1 MSNDLNMCQF
11 IGRLVDTPELRQA
24 GQTAICNFTI
34 ACGWKTKD
42 KEGTEYIR
50 CVAYSRLAEVI
61 AEYMVKGQQMYVSGR
76 QTTRKYDDAKG
87 VTKYSTEVI
96 ADRMQMLAKPQG
108 QQAEARPVQVAKAS
122 SRIED
127 IEDSI
132 PF

>member
-34 ACGWKTKD
+34 ATGWKTKE

-108 QQAEARPVQVAKAS
+108 QQAEAKPVQVAKAS

>member
-108 QQAEARPVQVAKAS
+108 QQAEAKPVQVAKVG

>member
-11 IGRLVDTPELRQA
+11 IGRLVETPELRQA
-24 GQTAICNFTI
+24 GQTAICNFTL
-34 ACGWKTKD
+34 ATGWKTKE

-61 AEYMVKGQQMYVSGR
+61 AEYMVKGQQMYISGR
-76 QTTRKYDDAKG
+76 QTTRKYDDKQG
-87 VTKYSTEVI
+87 VTKYSTEII

-108 QQAEARPVQVAKAS
+108 QQAEPKPVKVVKVS
-122 SRIED
+122 NTIEAMD
-127 IEDSI
+127 DDI

>member
-34 ACGWKTKD
+34 ATGWKTKD

-76 QTTRKYDDAKG
+76 QTTRKYDDNKG
-87 VTKYSTEVI
+87 VTRYSTEVI

-108 QQAEARPVQVAKAS
+108 QQAEAKPVQVAKVS
-122 SRIED
+122 KTIEAMD
-127 IEDSI
+127 DDI

>member
-61 AEYMVKGQQMYVSGR
+61 TQYMVKGQQMYVSGR

-108 QQAEARPVQVAKAS
+108 QQAETRPVQVAKVS

-127 IEDSI
+127 IDSDL

>member
-1 MSNDLNMCQF
+1 
-11 IGRLVDTPELRQA
+11 
-24 GQTAICNFTI
+24 
-34 ACGWKTKD
+34 
-42 KEGTEYIR
+42 
-50 CVAYSRLAEVI
+50 
-61 AEYMVKGQQMYVSGR
+61 MVKGQQMYVSGR

-108 QQAEARPVQVAKAS
+108 QQAEARPVQVAKVS

-127 IEDSI
+127 IDSDI

>member
-24 GQTAICNFTI
+24 GQTAICNFTL
-34 ACGWKTKD
+34 ATGWKTKE

-76 QTTRKYDDAKG
+76 QTTRKYDDNKG
-87 VTKYSTEVI
+87 VTRYSTEVI

-108 QQAEARPVQVAKAS
+108 QQAEYTPTKVAKVNKP
-122 SRIED
+122 IQEMD
-127 IEDSI
+127 DDI

>member
-24 GQTAICNFTI
+24 GQTAICNFTL
-34 ACGWKTKD
+34 ANGWKTKE

-76 QTTRKYDDAKG
+76 QTTRKYDDNKG
-87 VTKYSTEVI
+87 VTRYSTEVI

-108 QQAEARPVQVAKAS
+108 HQAEAKPVQVAKVS
-122 SRIED
+122 KPIEAMD
-127 IEDSI
+127 DDI